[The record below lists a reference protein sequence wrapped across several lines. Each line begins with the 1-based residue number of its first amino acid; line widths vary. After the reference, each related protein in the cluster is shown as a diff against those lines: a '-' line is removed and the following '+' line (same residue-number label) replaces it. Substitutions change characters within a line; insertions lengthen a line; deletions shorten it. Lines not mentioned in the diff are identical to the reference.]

1 MTDCKTGA
9 EHIKS
14 LKDGRTVYIDGKL
27 VPDVTEHP
35 AFRNSVKSAALLY
48 DYQARP
54 ENIEMMTFLPPGSN
68 RRINRAW
75 QMPRNYAEMVQRR
88 KAMQAWARL
97 SYGFMGRSPDHLASA
112 LVGQRMGIEVFEKH
126 GPKRAQALRDY
137 FEEASRNDYFLTYV
151 IINPQAER
159 AKDWGEQ
166 KEELVARIVDEDSA
180 GVTIRGAKMLGTSSI
195 MANEVF
201 VANLQPLKPGE
212 EDLAFSC
219 ALPMSAKGMRV
230 LSRKSYEAAAVS
242 IFDNPI
248 SSRFDEND
256 ALIYFDDVKVPWERV
271 FVHRDPDMCRAQFH
285 DTAGHNYQNYQSQIR
300 LSVKIKFLLGL
311 AHRIT
316 EAIGTTN
323 IPSVREQLGY
333 LAAHSSMVNAMMA
346 GMEAEGSMRGEWY
359 VPNKHFM
366 YSAQVLTQD
375 LYPRIVNTL
384 RELSGGALIM
394 LPSSIH
400 DFEDPKLKRIIDV
413 TQRAAKMGP
422 EEKVKFLKAAWDA
435 VGSEFGSRHTQYEMF
450 YAGARFCHRWPQL
463 PHLRLG
469 RRHRLGGQFDEIL
482 PARRRARPRSRT
494 ENGAAA
500 PMKIAIVNLGQI
512 VSGDWRKPFAEG
524 DTILTDGETI
534 VSVGTA
540 SPGMTEAADVVID
553 AGRMTAIPGLID
565 SHVHITF
572 GDYTPRQRTVGY
584 LESYL
589 HGGTTTAISASEV
602 HVPGRPRDVEGV
614 KALAVAAQRC
624 FADYRPGGMRVI
636 AGSVILEP
644 GLNEI

>member
-1 MTDCKTGA
+1 MTDCKTGS

-27 VPDVTEHP
+27 VPDVTEHS

-54 ENIEMMTFLPPGSN
+54 ENTELMTYLPEGSN

-75 QMPRNYAEMVQRR
+75 QMPRNYDEMIKRR
-88 KAMQAWARL
+88 RAMQAWASL

-112 LVGQRMGIEVFEKH
+112 LVGQRMGIEVFERH

-166 KEELVARIVDEDSA
+166 KEEMVARIVDEDSG

-219 ALPMSAKGMRV
+219 ALPMNAKGLRV

-256 ALIYFDDVKVPWERV
+256 ALIYFEDVKVPWERI
-271 FVHRDPDMCRAQFH
+271 FVHRDTDMCRAQFH
-285 DTAGHNYQNYQSQIR
+285 DTAGHTYQNYQSQIR
-300 LSVKIKFLLGL
+300 LSVKIKFMTGL

-323 IPSVREQLGY
+323 IPSVREQLGH

-400 DFEDPKLKRIIDV
+400 DFKDPQLKRIIDV

-450 YAGARFCHRWPQL
+450 YAGARFVTTGHSYRTFDWDGATGL
-463 PHLRLG
+463 VDSLMESYRLEDELG
-469 RRHRLGGQFDEIL
+469 RK
-482 PARRRARPRSRT
+482 S
-494 ENGAAA
+494 N
-500 PMKIAIVNLGQI
+500 
-512 VSGDWRKPFAEG
+512 
-524 DTILTDGETI
+524 
-534 VSVGTA
+534 
-540 SPGMTEAADVVID
+540 
-553 AGRMTAIPGLID
+553 
-565 SHVHITF
+565 
-572 GDYTPRQRTVGY
+572 
-584 LESYL
+584 
-589 HGGTTTAISASEV
+589 
-602 HVPGRPRDVEGV
+602 
-614 KALAVAAQRC
+614 
-624 FADYRPGGMRVI
+624 
-636 AGSVILEP
+636 
-644 GLNEI
+644 